1 MAQDGSSGSDGSV
14 AHDGAEAHGEAGAQ
28 VGVEANGGAETEPH
42 GALRVERLGAPPPD
56 WDDLIARSSLAN
68 FCHLAGWREVMEETL
83 GHEYV
88 ALAARE
94 PGGELVAGLPLVAVR
109 SRLFGSYLVSMPF
122 LNYGGPIGS
131 PEGCRALIDDAA
143 SLARERGV
151 DLLELR
157 ARESFEQPHPVN
169 ERKVTVLLDLPD
181 DPDVLFKDQFRSKLR
196 SQIRRPMKEGME
208 VRFGH
213 DQIGPF
219 YRIFAEN
226 MRDLGTP
233 VLPRALFDRI
243 ARVFGEVAVFGV
255 VYAGDEPVAG
265 GAGFQWG
272 DEFELTWAS
281 SLRAWNR
288 QAPNMLLYWGL
299 MERAIEEGVGVF
311 NFGRCTP
318 GGGTHR
324 FKAQWGG
331 EDQVLPWIQV
341 TPSGEPAATPNPDQ
355 GKYKVATQVWSKLPL
370 GVTKAVGP
378 WLARRIP

>member
-1 MAQDGSSGSDGSV
+1 MRGPEEDP
-14 AHDGAEAHGEAGAQ
+14 
-28 VGVEANGGAETEPH
+28 TP
-42 GALRVERLGAPPPD
+42 LRVERCDAPPEG
-56 WDDLIARSSLAN
+56 WDELLETSPRAN
-68 FCHLAGWREVMEETL
+68 FCHLPGWREVMEGAL
-83 GHEYV
+83 GHDYSALV
-88 ALAARE
+88 ARDT
-94 PGGELVAGLPLVAVR
+94 GGAVVAGLPLVEVR
-109 SRLFGSYLVSMPF
+109 SRIFGHYLVSMPF
-122 LNYGGPIGS
+122 LNYGGPVGS
-131 PEGCRALIDDAA
+131 AAGCRALIDEATGM
-143 SLARERGV
+143 ARELAV

-157 ARESFEQPHPVN
+157 AREAFDQPHPVN
-169 ERKVTVLLDLPD
+169 ERKVTVLLELPD
-181 DPDVLFKDQFRSKLR
+181 DPEVLFKDQFRSKLR

-213 DQIGPF
+213 DQIEPF
-219 YRIFAEN
+219 YRVFAEN

-233 VLPRALFDRI
+233 VLPKTLFDRI
-243 ARVFGEVAVFGV
+243 GEVFGEVAVFGV
-255 VYAGDEPVAG
+255 VYAGEEPVAG

-331 EDQVLPWIQV
+331 EDHVLPWIQV
-341 TPSGEPAATPNPDQ
+341 TPSGEPAATPNPEQ
-355 GKYKVATQVWSKLPL
+355 GKYRAATQLWSKLPV
-370 GVTKAVGP
+370 GVTRVVGP
-378 WLARRIP
+378 WLARQIP